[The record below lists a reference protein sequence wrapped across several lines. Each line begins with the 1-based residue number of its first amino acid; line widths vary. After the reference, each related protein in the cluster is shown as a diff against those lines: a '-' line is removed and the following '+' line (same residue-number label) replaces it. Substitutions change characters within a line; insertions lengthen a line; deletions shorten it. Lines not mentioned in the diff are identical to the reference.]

1 MRHLGLILIAGI
13 MATGCATVRSIQPIV
28 FEGPDFDRTAYQRA
42 LEDCYRMVEAQAP
55 GIDSGAVIAS
65 QTLSGATIGTVA
77 GAILGAAV
85 GSPGQGAALGAAAGS
100 TAGGISGYHATE
112 RDKRQVYHQAV
123 TQCLTLKGYQVLGAM
138 GRR

>member
-1 MRHLGLILIAGI
+1 MHHLSLILIAGI
-13 MATGCATVRSIQPIV
+13 MAAGCATARTTQPIV
-28 FEGPDFDRTAYQRA
+28 FEGPDFDPTAYQRA

-65 QTLSGATIGTVA
+65 QILSGATIGTVA
-77 GAILGAAV
+77 GAILGGAV
-85 GSPGQGAALGAAAGS
+85 GSPGRGAALGAAAGS

-123 TQCLTLKGYQVLGAM
+123 TQCLTLKGYRVLGAM
-138 GRR
+138 GGR